1 MAKKF
6 KVKYATRNKLAKSL
20 QKEIRAL
27 GLIDEGTLYDSIRI
41 SAVSGDTINELMI
54 TINAMY
60 YYLFL
65 DEGTSRGI
73 PPYSITDKWLQ
84 RSDTQSI
91 IGEIV
96 GEYIAYQFEV
106 YPLLDLAPILNNPKV
121 QIQFNWID
129 SPYANLPTAPMTA
142 F

>member
-6 KVKYATRNKLAKSL
+6 KVKYATRNKLARSL
-20 QKEIRAL
+20 QKEVRTL
-27 GLIDEGTLYDSIRI
+27 GLIDTGTLYDSIRI
-41 SAVSGDTINELMI
+41 SAVSGEVINELMI

-84 RSDTQSI
+84 RSDTQAI

-96 GEYIAYQFEV
+96 AEYIAYQFEV
-106 YPLLDLAPILNNPKV
+106 YPLLDLAPILNNPKI

-129 SPYANLPTAPMTA
+129 SPYANLPTAPQTA

>member
-1 MAKKF
+1 MGTF

-20 QKEIRAL
+20 QKEIRSL
-27 GLIDEGTLYDSIRI
+27 GLIDTGALYDSVRI
-41 SAVSGDTINELMI
+41 STVSSPKLNVIDI

-73 PPYSITDKWLQ
+73 PPYSITDSWLR
-84 RSDTQSI
+84 RSDVNAI
-91 IGEIV
+91 LGEIV
-96 GEYIAYQFEV
+96 AEFIQWQLAE
-106 YPLLDLAPILNNPKV
+106 YPLLDMAKILNNPKV
-121 QIQFNWID
+121 NIQFNWID
-129 SPYANLPTAPMTA
+129 DPYGLPTAPTTA

>member
-6 KVKYATRNKLAKSL
+6 KVKYATRNKLARSL
-20 QKEIRAL
+20 QKEVRTL
-27 GLIDEGTLYDSIRI
+27 GLIDTGALYDSIRI
-41 SAVSGDTINELMI
+41 SAVSGEVINELMI

-84 RSDTQSI
+84 RPETEAI

-121 QIQFNWID
+121 EIQFNWID
-129 SPYANLPTAPMTA
+129 SPYANLPTAPQTA

>member
-6 KVKYATRNKLAKSL
+6 KVKYPTRNKLARSL

-84 RSDTQSI
+84 RQDTRDI

-121 QIQFNWID
+121 EIQFNWID